1 MGFIP
6 EKWFTKTNSL
16 LAPTP
21 WKSPLIDLPVA
32 PAQDVVRSN
41 VEPARRP
48 LPPKEE
54 TIALTWVDAAAAL
67 GVKIGSVKARVR
79 RGSWHRTMG
88 KDRKVLIHVPT
99 KALVNMPRPLL
110 IGKMSLID
118 RLGVSYNPANQLI
131 NSKDFPK
138 PIKVSKHRVAW
149 KISEVDEWIENKK
162 KEITK
167 EDGSKVYKF
176 SGELAVANAPKQ
188 EVEMNALSKYII
200 KKRSLVG
207 VPDSCRFVP
216 PLVCRDGFEMSVQAS
231 ETHYSFPRDN
241 KGPWE
246 KFECGFP
253 SKPVPELREWK
264 EEVQDDEPDEDCVFA
279 YVPWVAVMLTIEKHG
294 GCAALEDARPA
305 GFEPAA

>member
-16 LAPTP
+16 PKP
-21 WKSPLIDLPVA
+21 VPHLIDLPVA
-32 PAQDVVRSN
+32 PAQDVVRPN
-41 VEPARRP
+41 VEPVRRP

-67 GVKIGSVKARVR
+67 GVKTGSVRARAR

-88 KDRKVLIHVPT
+88 KDGKALIHVPT

-118 RLGVSYNPANQLI
+118 RLGVSYNPANKLI

-167 EDGSKVYKF
+167 EDGSKVHKF
-176 SGELAVANAPKQ
+176 SGNKTVVYTPARKEN
-188 EVEMNALSKYII
+188 MNALSEYISSHR
-200 KKRSLVG
+200 KNVAPGKFAESA
-207 VPDSCRFVP
+207 PA
-216 PLVCRDGFEMSVQAS
+216 LVCRDGFRMSVQAS
-231 ETHYSFPRDN
+231 EYHYCEPRNDA
-241 KGPWE
+241 GPWD